1 MTKLANHKSLTSERA
16 RVPSLFPYINI
27 GEGKRHSTQAHT
39 EALAHALV

>member
-1 MTKLANHKSLTSERA
+1 MTKLANHKTSTFERA

-39 EALAHALV
+39 KALAHALV

>member
-1 MTKLANHKSLTSERA
+1 MYPIDA
-16 RVPSLFPYINI
+16 RSCVPEPAPYINI